1 MGKRKKT
8 NNDIQNT
15 TQKTKDR
22 ATLKTGVNSCAPE
35 GSTISAP
42 LATVVVLLLNDRFN
56 YEQVILNRKD
66 VIKTYTVYFTSNQ
79 LRDCHGRDRLVVG
92 SITTYAISAYHD

>member
-22 ATLKTGVNSCAPE
+22 ATLKTGVNSCAPV
-35 GSTISAP
+35 GSTIP
-42 LATVVVLLLNDRFN
+42 LATAVMLLLNDKVN

-66 VIKTYTVYFTSNQ
+66 VIKTYKLYFTSNQ
-79 LRDCHGRDRLVVG
+79 LRDRHGRDCLVVG
-92 SITTYAISAYHD
+92 SITTYAISAYHY